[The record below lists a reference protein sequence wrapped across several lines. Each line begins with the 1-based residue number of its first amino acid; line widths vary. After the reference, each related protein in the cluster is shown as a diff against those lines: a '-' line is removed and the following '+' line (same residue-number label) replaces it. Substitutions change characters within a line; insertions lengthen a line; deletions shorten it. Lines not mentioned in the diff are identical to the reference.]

1 VLVAHPSL
9 EVLVAHPCWALVA
22 LGVNRVGQEVHPC
35 LALAALVAYR
45 VVPVVRHPPVGLEV
59 QVAWVA

>member
-1 VLVAHPSL
+1 
-9 EVLVAHPCWALVA
+9 VLVAHPCWALVA

-35 LALAALVAYR
+35 LALVALVAYR